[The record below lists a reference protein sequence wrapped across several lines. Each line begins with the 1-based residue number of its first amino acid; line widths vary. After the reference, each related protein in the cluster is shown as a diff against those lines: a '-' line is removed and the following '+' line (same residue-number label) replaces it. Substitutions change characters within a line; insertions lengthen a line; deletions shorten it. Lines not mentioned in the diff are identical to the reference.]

1 MRQPSQPPAN
11 NDLSRCRVLFIVAP
25 NALYPLDIM
34 PPWLRVVSHGNL
46 LSYEVSALGG
56 LKLGLHTN

>member
-1 MRQPSQPPAN
+1 M
-11 NDLSRCRVLFIVAP
+11 LFIVAP